1 MSDVNANIRIGVDS
15 TQAISSLRSLQS
27 QISAFNKSVIA
38 SNSQAMA
45 AQASA
50 LAGLTAQIGATK
62 QFSTSIVNVESSVS
76 RLGNAIDKNKL
87 SMGEYFRYGTASTKT
102 FGRMFGKEH
111 TQIMELASDRVKR
124 LQTQYIA
131 LSSAQ
136 NGMTKAMAVRPLHL
150 FNADAAISVQRQQLF
165 NKLLNDGSTKVIN
178 FGKNTQWA
186 GRQLMVG
193 FTVPLTIFGGLAGK
207 IFMDLEKQIVNFRRV
222 YGDAMTPAGETDKMI
237 EEVKALGK
245 EFTKYGIAVK
255 DTVGLASDIAAAGA
269 QGEDLVAATAESTR
283 LATLGMIEMNQAM
296 TATMALQTA
305 FRLSNE
311 ELAQSVD
318 FLNAVENQT
327 VLSLDDVTVAIP
339 KVAPII
345 KGLGGDVQDLA
356 IFLTAMREG
365 GVNAAEGAN
374 ALKSGL
380 ASLINPT
387 KNAKEQLE
395 KVGIN
400 INSILSQNK
409 GDIRA
414 IVTEFGSALGELGK
428 FERQQTL
435 AKVFGKYQFARLGA
449 LFENISRDG
458 SQAQRVV
465 DLTGQSFEELAA
477 LSEKELGAI
486 EDSIGVKFTGAIER
500 LKLALAP
507 IGEVFLKIATPIVD
521 LATKILDKFNEL
533 SPGVKQFISVV
544 VAGVGVV
551 APAVIMLVGLF
562 GNFIGQAIKGFAMF
576 NNFFNRLRGGGK
588 DLSHLSNEQ
597 LDAAAAAT
605 TLEGRTESLTAAL
618 NVQRSA
624 VAQLAR
630 AYGGYVTAAGAAAS
644 GLPQGF
650 RSRPAKGMAT
660 GGIVGGSGN
669 KDTEPA
675 LLTPGEFVINADSS
689 KKFAPLLTAIN
700 EGSVGKYA
708 DGRTRGQTLP
718 ISFGDLG
725 SVDLSLFSQQSER
738 SIQEM
743 ADTLSGATEQVRIEF
758 MEILR
763 GLETTQNVTKG
774 IIQNLEQVKQSQFSE
789 ISSMAG
795 ERRASFPGSETPE
808 AQLSRQTGMS
818 QAQIE
823 TELQTARVSAQG
835 AVDAVE
841 LAKTEYVN
849 AFRQLGVD
857 AESISVE
864 ANLARAH
871 TQNVDKSQ
879 GLAAWH
885 ANFWQMQS
893 QAENQFLETGI
904 RQSQRNQDFLMQFMG
919 ENEEAQALMNRMTSG
934 ISLTEQEYEQLN
946 VALSKMLAAVK
957 SNPMLLTQGKGV
969 SSSFLTQAIGAQGA
983 YAARSE
989 AGLSYSSPRS
999 VEGMAQE
1006 SLTALRTVNRSASP
1020 AETYAREGD
1029 YAAQG
1034 YAEGITRSA
1043 NIPVKAANQMAQ
1055 KVAKATRSA
1064 SRPQGPAGVS
1074 TSELNAQIK
1083 AEERAARRAMGPV
1096 VREGDLERRNRLTAI
1111 RPGEE
1116 STRVSNVANAQQM
1129 AIREQIDR
1137 DYNQAVIEN
1146 TVRTKAVSTEL
1157 IKQPSKIKKFGSSL
1171 AAGSGKMM
1179 GAMFALDGVI
1189 FGLSMMDNSIGQ
1201 FAQKIM
1207 PAAFALSG
1215 LTSVIPM
1222 LSKALP
1228 LLLNP
1233 VGLLVAGI
1241 TLAVGSF
1248 FLIHK
1253 FADNMAKRG
1262 KELSDAMYGTKKS
1275 IENAGD
1281 FFDKQSSTEKLG
1293 VLKTE
1298 AVTGQKQ
1305 TSENLQQASEFIS
1318 SELGNKL
1325 VKDITSVR
1333 DQLGSKEASS
1343 ALSNQLG
1350 RMLLAGVIDSNMAYS
1365 IATEVGKEIG
1375 DTNLST
1381 RVSANLREIVG
1392 PDGQN
1397 LLNEESRVQIFADIV
1412 ADATNVQKSIEDAG
1426 LIWDGMGWLGQVT
1439 MMVGGK
1445 GTSDI
1450 AAENVAQNLINA
1462 QSIVN
1467 EELARNKLAYEE
1479 GTISAKK
1486 FYEQNIK
1493 IISQAKES
1501 GASWKTAIDDFKKA
1515 YEGENIVGELD
1526 TITQS
1531 LIDPFLTS
1539 LESAM
1544 GKGQFGKLI
1553 SKGMVSGAEVAL
1565 NRDTN
1570 IVEDAG
1576 GGIDMLNAQDVR
1588 NQLERYQSDID
1599 YLNEQIA
1606 DAQKQNDTERE
1617 KSLKDQLLVV
1627 EDYKKTLDAASTGFM
1642 EIVVGIESGVISQD
1656 TLINILEGGK
1666 SIQELSAQLSILP
1679 DDQSIRILSF
1689 LEESGGEGLK
1699 SEIILDVMS
1708 NMTPEQLDKIGTT
1721 MINLL
1726 DLPDPVAEKTLMSFK
1741 GMTPAQIEKE
1751 INKIKKGA
1759 NELKNLDTEK
1769 EVALYMKDEFS
1780 TIVSRFKLDYEYI
1793 AGLPAQ
1799 QKYVYF
1805 DYITRYQTHILP
1817 ELQGDAAG
1825 RAYLRDGGGPV
1836 GAEGTVITPPTEDD
1850 PIDTPDPED
1859 TGGGSATKSWLEG
1872 LVAETEAN
1880 LKLFPGMINKIKN
1893 KFPGIPEQIVEMIG
1907 GGEEGFKRAQELLNA
1922 NKKKVKE
1929 LLAKYRK
1936 ATVAETLKGVQDKVK
1951 TEKRSNRAE
1960 SILKNQG
1967 FSEED
1972 AKELASNTD
1981 YVFALLEAKA
1991 GRGGKSVKEVT
2002 AAFRELIE
2010 ITKESSDPVKD
2021 KLEEINT
2028 IYKGQ
2033 MLPLQQKIDKQQKIV
2048 DGIQEEID
2056 ALQKLNDS
2064 DQNRIRSLERQKEMI
2079 ERQIE
2084 EYERANELDQ
2094 RRIDTLQR
2102 QDELRNRESDAL
2114 SHELDVLS
2122 DMETK
2127 IKDAY
2132 QERIDA
2138 LTKVSKLNDD
2148 ILQKEK
2154 DQLGLSQAL
2163 AEGDI
2168 YAATA
2173 AAQQMKQ
2180 NQIKSAQDLSMEA
2193 LNEARDNSIAGLT
2206 TSGGLTRDQAE
2217 ERIKQIKEQSYQTS
2231 LLIRDIED
2239 AIFNRNQLIIPLKD
2253 QQLALDKQIRDISD
2267 TIYNRESSILKIQTD
2282 KLDPAAK
2289 ILKNYNDEAL
2299 ALRNQLEAQ
2308 SSILEGVNLI
2318 NSMTDDQ
2325 IKAAGLLGST
2335 WHEVANQIRQAQK
2348 AAKGSMDAIKPP
2360 NPEAKEYKGN
2370 AGKYDAALSEYNKKV
2385 AKIKADEAAAI
2396 AAAMNSGQ
2404 AAMNKNM
2411 GGKIT
2416 KYSNGSV
2423 VGEGSR
2429 DSVSAMLTP
2438 GEYVI
2443 RKAMVDKYGTPMFE
2457 KINQGS
2463 FSMPSFSAGEQGP
2476 TSVSGKSGGSTNVV
2490 APMYNNYSVN
2500 VSVSNSGASAD
2511 EIANKTL
2518 MKIKQLQSTQ
2528 IRSGRGF

>member
-588 DLSHLSNEQ
+588 DLSYLSNEQ

-605 TLEGRTESLTAAL
+605 TLEGRTKSLTTAL

-624 VAQLAR
+624 VSQLAR
-630 AYGGYVTAAGAAAS
+630 AYAGYATAAGAAAS

-650 RSRPAKGMAT
+650 RGPARKMAT
-660 GGIVGGSGN
+660 GGMVGGRGN

-675 LLTPGEFVINADSS
+675 LLTPGEFVMNKEATE
-689 KKFAPLLTAIN
+689 KFGPVLDAMN
-700 EGSVGKYA
+700 RGSVGQY
-708 DGRTRGQTLP
+708 
-718 ISFGDLG
+718 SEG
-725 SVDLSLFSQQSER
+725 SKSKKQ
-738 SIQEM
+738 
-743 ADTLSGATEQVRIEF
+743 SGAESRQFKSGAFV
-758 MEILR
+758 LR
-763 GLETTQNVTKG
+763 GLGANIGAGGSGTGILSEILSISAKNISDVTSLYVSEIAKSANTSVSA
-774 IIQNLEQVKQSQFSE
+774 INKEIKEWQTKNSQYLEQFNRKLATAIESGDLPAQQKLVNEASE
-789 ISSMAG
+789 KFTKDM
-795 ERRASFPGSETPE
+795 
-808 AQLSRQTGMS
+808 
-818 QAQIE
+818 
-823 TELQTARVSAQG
+823 
-835 AVDAVE
+835 
-841 LAKTEYVN
+841 
-849 AFRQLGVD
+849 
-857 AESISVE
+857 
-864 ANLARAH
+864 
-871 TQNVDKSQ
+871 
-879 GLAAWH
+879 
-885 ANFWQMQS
+885 
-893 QAENQFLETGI
+893 
-904 RQSQRNQDFLMQFMG
+904 
-919 ENEEAQALMNRMTSG
+919 
-934 ISLTEQEYEQLN
+934 
-946 VALSKMLAAVK
+946 
-957 SNPMLLTQGKGV
+957 
-969 SSSFLTQAIGAQGA
+969 
-983 YAARSE
+983 
-989 AGLSYSSPRS
+989 
-999 VEGMAQE
+999 
-1006 SLTALRTVNRSASP
+1006 
-1020 AETYAREGD
+1020 
-1029 YAAQG
+1029 
-1034 YAEGITRSA
+1034 
-1043 NIPVKAANQMAQ
+1043 KAANGPVAKFSAQAQ
-1055 KVAKATRSA
+1055 KDFPKLSADLSRTQQIIKSTSLNLSDANQSSKFFEENMEKTALLSKISKPGTYQPQARAAAGAISTFGDVDIQKYGVPGQFIDPMARRTAGRASSYGLSGEQSLSLYKSGTSAEHVSKTPQQLKKEADLAAKIFIDEYSEDISRQDPTGKGLKMEAGRRSPHRQAKQNAKEDATAYVNTYSKTVESGMKKRRGA
-1064 SRPQGPAGVS
+1064 SRPQGPAGASSSV
-1074 TSELNAQIK
+1074 LVAQI
-1083 AEERAARRAMGPV
+1083 AEEERLQRQSQRGSRGKV
-1096 VREGDLERRNRLTAI
+1096 TREGDFDRRERLRAI

-1129 AIREQIDR
+1129 AMREQIDR

-1157 IKQPSKIKKFGSSL
+1157 VKQPSKIKRFGSSL
-1171 AAGSGKMM
+1171 VAGSGKMM
-1179 GAMFALDGVI
+1179 GAMFALDGII

-1515 YEGENIVGELD
+1515 YQGENIVGELD

-1531 LIDPFLTS
+1531 LIDPLLTS

-1599 YLNEQIA
+1599 HLNEQIA

-1751 INKIKKGA
+1751 IDKIKKGA

-1780 TIVSRFKLDYEYI
+1780 TIVNRFKLDYEYI

-1825 RAYLRDGGGPV
+1825 RAYLRGGGGPV

-1936 ATVAETLKGVQDKVK
+1936 ATVAETLRGVQDKVK

-1967 FSEED
+1967 FSEEE

-2033 MLPLQQKIDKQQKIV
+2033 MLPLQQKIDKQQEIV

-2154 DQLGLSQAL
+2154 DQLSLSQAL

-2193 LNEARDNSIAGLT
+2193 LNESRDNSIAGLT

-2239 AIFNRNQLIIPLKD
+2239 AIFNRNQLMIPLKD
-2253 QQLALDKQIRDISD
+2253 QQLVLDRQIRDISD
-2267 TIYNRESSILKIQTD
+2267 TIYNRETSILKIQTD
-2282 KLDPAAK
+2282 KLDPATK
-2289 ILKNYNDEAL
+2289 ILKNYNDEAI

-2335 WHEVANQIRQAQK
+2335 WHEVAKQIQQAQK
-2348 AAKGSMDAIKPP
+2348 AAKGDMKALEPP
-2360 NPEAKEYKGN
+2360 DPKAEKYKGN

-2385 AKIKADEAAAI
+2385 AEIKAKEAAAI

-2411 GGKIT
+2411 GGKIK
-2416 KYSNGSV
+2416 KYANGSV

-2463 FSMPSFSAGEQGP
+2463 FSMPSFSTGEQGP
-2476 TSVSGKSGGSTNVV
+2476 TSVSGKSGGNTNVV